1 MRYPRLG
8 FFTDVAML
16 QRSGTWRKQI
26 LQRSASLPTSSVSTT
41 LVESWGRGKA
51 WSKRKEVAEAGPALN
66 SFYWLCSSLAHQ
78 CASFSAREGKKGVH
92 IYFSLPTPAAKG
104 TFG

>member
-1 MRYPRLG
+1 M
-8 FFTDVAML
+8 
-16 QRSGTWRKQI
+16 

-66 SFYWLCSSLAHQ
+66 SFYWLCSSSA
-78 CASFSAREGKKGVH
+78 ASMCQFFRAGGKEGRPHLLFSAHRCR
-92 IYFSLPTPAAKG
+92 
-104 TFG
+104 